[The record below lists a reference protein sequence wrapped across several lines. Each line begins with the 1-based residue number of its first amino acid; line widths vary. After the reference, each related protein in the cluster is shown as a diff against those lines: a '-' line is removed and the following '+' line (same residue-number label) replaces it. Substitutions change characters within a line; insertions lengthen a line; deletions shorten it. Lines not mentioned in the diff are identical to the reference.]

1 MSPEL
6 QKVNALGVYLHDRRI
21 GIINRL
27 AGDRHIYAFEQ
38 EYLDDPNRPTLSLS
52 YKGRTGGL
60 VTTVRPVSRRLPPFF
75 SNLLPEGHLRDY
87 LAAKAGVKKARE
99 FYLMAVLG
107 ADLAGAVIVRPMDAG
122 DHDDQHEHPEH
133 HDEEDEKQKNVLRFS
148 LAGVQLKFS
157 AVMEAS
163 GGLTV
168 PAHGVGGSWIVKLPS
183 TQHAA
188 VSENEYAMLELA
200 RATGIQC
207 PPVRLVPVGDIEG
220 LPPDAARL
228 KGKALAVERFDR
240 AAGGRRIHMED
251 FAQVF
256 GLFPDDKYGERSYA
270 NIAAVLWAETGEGST
285 YEFVRRL
292 VFSVLIGNADMHLK
306 NWSLLYPDGR
316 MPVLS
321 PAYDFV
327 STLPYIPGDTL
338 ALSFG
343 GTKSLD
349 GVTLDQVRR
358 FADTARLPMKPLNDI
373 VAETVE
379 KTQKA
384 WGDLP
389 HKDLLPR
396 EILKVIN
403 DQIANTVRS
412 VRKSS
417 WTNGSGLLTA
427 VSPVV
432 RAVGRDY
439 CGRVRSVGRSSEPAC
454 CGSTCP
460 HAAGTQG
467 CALE

>member
-1 MSPEL
+1 MNPEL
-6 QKVNALGVYLHDRRI
+6 QKLNALGVHLHGRRI

-27 AGDRHIYAFEQ
+27 PGDTHIFAFEQ
-38 EYLDDPNRPTLSLS
+38 DYIDDSNRPTLSLS
-52 YKGRTGGL
+52 YKSRTGGL

-87 LAAKAGVKKARE
+87 LAQKAGVKKERE

-107 ADLAGAVIVRPMDAG
+107 ADLAGAVTVQPLDG
-122 DHDDQHEHPEH
+122 GESEHEHDHDRHEHHEH
-133 HDEEDEKQKNVLRFS
+133 EDRRQKNVLRFS

-183 TQHAA
+183 TQYASVA
-188 VSENEYAMLELA
+188 ENEYAMLELA
-200 RATGIQC
+200 RAAGIQV
-207 PPVRLVPVGDIEG
+207 PPLRLVPVAEIEG
-220 LPPDAARL
+220 LPPDAASL
-228 KGKALAVERFDR
+228 KGSALAIERFDR

-270 NIAAVLWAETGEGST
+270 NIAAVLWAETGEVGT

-292 VFSVLIGNADMHLK
+292 VFSVLIGNGDMHLK

-316 MPVLS
+316 KPVLS

-343 GTKSLD
+343 KIKSLE
-349 GVTLDQVRR
+349 GVTVDQVRR
-358 FADTARLPMKPLNDI
+358 FADTARLPMKPVVDI
-373 VAETVE
+373 VRDTVE
-379 KTQKA
+379 KTQSA
-384 WGDLP
+384 WKELP
-389 HKDLLPR
+389 QKDLLPHD
-396 EILKVIN
+396 ILNVI
-403 DQIANTVRS
+403 DGQIANAISKT
-412 VRKSS
+412 KL
-417 WTNGSGLLTA
+417 G
-427 VSPVV
+427 
-432 RAVGRDY
+432 
-439 CGRVRSVGRSSEPAC
+439 
-454 CGSTCP
+454 
-460 HAAGTQG
+460 
-467 CALE
+467 